1 MNNDLYGVL
10 VYKDKKYHFVL
21 DDRFVR
27 IIGEPF
33 QYINDF
39 NDADEIDV
47 IQGVTAGNRD
57 IRFLRCKFSKDCFG
71 FAASFSIQGYA
82 ISNSNMDSPCDFTYN
97 RSSFE
102 SDAINT
108 FFSPQK
114 AINLDMDIE
123 NWTGEINVKLSPFQ
137 DTTREFNYLDSK
149 CQLSISRHVRINKEP
164 TSIGKVKSLF
174 TFEHSKVQPLIRI
187 IDDFLA
193 LYDFLS
199 FANYNSNISFKNIDI
214 SSKNEEG
221 LFEKTATVHIFINKT
236 EYENTRLNSITID
249 DIPAEK
255 LSAIFTCIASLRKND
270 NRLRYYFPENAH
282 DGKYIDP
289 GKWLITA
296 LNFEGLFSAK
306 FPNFKC
312 NINNDFRNAK
322 ELALERIDNN
332 SDGKSL
338 SKKEQ
343 DYYKKCREQ
352 IEHYEGQLEEKFN
365 YVFKANKTVL
375 DSILKYNENNL
386 GIKQTVKY
394 GSVYANYRNKI
405 AHGSVEPLSDKE
417 VAVYRII
424 LPLIYILM
432 LSEIDLSDTEKKK
445 MIGKLFG

>member
-1 MNNDLYGVL
+1 MNNDLYGIFECNG
-10 VYKDKKYHFVL
+10 KEYHFVL
-21 DDRFVR
+21 DGRIVR

-33 QYINDF
+33 QYIKDF
-39 NDADEIDV
+39 IDADEIEV
-47 IQGVTAGNRD
+47 IQGVTAGNRN
-57 IRFLRCKFSKDCFG
+57 IQFLRCKFPKNCFG
-71 FAASFSIQGYA
+71 FASSFSIQGYA
-82 ISNSNMDSPCDFTYN
+82 ISNNNMGNPCDFTYN

-114 AINLDMDIE
+114 AVNIDMDIE
-123 NWTGEINVKLSPFQ
+123 NWTGEINIKLSPFQ
-137 DTTREFNYLDSK
+137 NTTREFSYLDSK
-149 CQLSISRHVRINKEP
+149 CQLSISRHVRIDKEP

-174 TFEHSKVQPLIRI
+174 TFEHSKIQPLIRI

-199 FANYNSNISFKNIDI
+199 FANYNSNISFKNINI
-214 SSKNEEG
+214 SQKNEEG
-221 LFEKTATVHIFINKT
+221 FFEKTATVHIFVNKT
-236 EYENTRLNSITID
+236 EYENTRWNSITID
-249 DIPAEK
+249 DIPEEK

-270 NRLRYYFPENAH
+270 NRLRYYFPESEHN
-282 DGKYIDP
+282 GKYIDP

-296 LNFEGLFSAK
+296 LNFEGLFSTK

-312 NINNDFRNAK
+312 NINDDFRNAK

-338 SKKEQ
+338 SRKEQ
-343 DYYKKCREQ
+343 GYYKKCREQ
-352 IEHYEGQLEEKFN
+352 LEHYEGQLEEKFN
-365 YVFKANKTVL
+365 YVFDANKAVL
-375 DSILKYNENNL
+375 DGILKYNENNL
-386 GIKQTVKY
+386 GVQASVKY
-394 GSVYANYRNKI
+394 GSVYATYRNKI
-405 AHGSVEPLSDKE
+405 AHGSVEPLTDNE

-445 MIGKLFG
+445 MIDKLFR